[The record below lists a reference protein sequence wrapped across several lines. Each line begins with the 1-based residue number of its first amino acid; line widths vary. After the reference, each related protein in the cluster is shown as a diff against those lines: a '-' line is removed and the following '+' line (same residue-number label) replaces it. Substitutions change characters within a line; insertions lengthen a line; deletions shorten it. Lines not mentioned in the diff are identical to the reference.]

1 MTENTNAIPIFEA
14 KNRLPFYIRQ
24 AENGAPV
31 KIMRH
36 NKVVAYLV
44 SKEDFEQAAAPKEKS
59 IVEKL
64 QESRKEYGLE
74 YDDFDYTSYFD
85 GVRETSCYGRQ
96 DSDHVFD
103 EV

>member
-1 MTENTNAIPIFEA
+1 MTETTNAIPIFEA
-14 KNRLPFYIRQ
+14 KNKLPFYIHQ

-44 SKEDFEQAAAPKEKS
+44 SKEDFEKAAAPKEKS
-59 IVEKL
+59 FVEKI

-85 GVRETSCYGRQ
+85 SLRETSCYGRE
-96 DSDHVFD
+96 DSEHIFD

>member
-1 MTENTNAIPIFEA
+1 MAENLNAIPIFEA
-14 KNRLPFYIRQ
+14 KNKLPFYMHQ
-24 AENGAPV
+24 AENGSPV

-44 SKEDFEQAAAPKEKS
+44 SKEDFEKVSAPKEKS
-59 IVEKL
+59 IVEKI

-74 YDDFDYTSYFD
+74 NDDFDYTSYFD
-85 GVRETSCYGRQ
+85 GVRETSCYGRD
-96 DSDHVFD
+96 DSEHIFD